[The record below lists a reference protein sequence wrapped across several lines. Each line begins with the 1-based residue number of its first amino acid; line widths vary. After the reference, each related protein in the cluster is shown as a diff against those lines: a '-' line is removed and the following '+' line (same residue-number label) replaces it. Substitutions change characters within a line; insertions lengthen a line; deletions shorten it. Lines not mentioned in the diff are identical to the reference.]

1 MSQFDFFSYFCRS
14 VFQLETEC
22 KDTESFA
29 NKTNKNAEN
38 FTTMNDRLKQVIDYY
53 NITPYAFSQKIG
65 VSEGTVRKILSQN
78 TTIRSDNLVKISQTF
93 TDIDLHWLITGQ
105 GHMFLS
111 EREHIKQE
119 APTND
124 PSALQMIADLA
135 RENGQLQAE
144 NAELKKELA
153 RAETRM
159 AASAKTAAG

>member
-1 MSQFDFFSYFCRS
+1 
-14 VFQLETEC
+14 
-22 KDTESFA
+22 
-29 NKTNKNAEN
+29 
-38 FTTMNDRLKQVIDYY
+38 
-53 NITPYAFSQKIG
+53 
-65 VSEGTVRKILSQN
+65 
-78 TTIRSDNLVKISQTF
+78 
-93 TDIDLHWLITGQ
+93 
-105 GHMFLS
+105 MFLS

-135 RENGQLQAE
+135 CENGQLQAE